1 MVFKKLLKA
10 FLMLTPLL
18 GIVLLVL
25 SLLNLKGNSAIR
37 KLLLGVVIAFWLFST
52 RPGAW
57 LLMKPLESQYDP
69 IAELAE
75 EDRNAYVVV
84 LGGGCSASGHSDA
97 ERLSESALRRVLEG
111 VRIGQMYPNTELV
124 FSGTSWRGTCDVG
137 ELGAIFAKKLFP
149 SERIKIQYDSRDTKQ
164 EAEVFKLQFG
174 KSRPVVIVTSA
185 SHMPRAVKNF
195 KNQGIEVIPAPTD
208 YKLKPAKFWISDI
221 LPSVENLKISET
233 ALHEYLGLILTF

>member
-37 KLLLGVVIAFWLFST
+37 KVLLGVVIAFWVLST

-57 LLMKPLESQYDP
+57 LLIKPLESQYEP
-69 IAELAE
+69 IIELAE
-75 EDRNAYVVV
+75 DKQNAYILV
-84 LGGGCSASGHSDA
+84 LGGGCSASGHSDT
-97 ERLSESALRRVLEG
+97 ERLSEGALRRVLEG
-111 VRIGQMYPNTELV
+111 IRIGRMYPGTELV

-149 SERIKIQYDSRDTKQ
+149 SERIKVQYDSRDTKQ

-174 KSRPVVIVTSA
+174 TSRPVVVVTSA

-195 KNQGIEVIPAPTD
+195 EKQGIEVIPAPTD
-208 YKLKPAKFWISDI
+208 FKLKPGKWWISDV
-221 LPSVENLKISET
+221 LPSAENLKVSET
-233 ALHEYLGLILTF
+233 ALHEYIGLIFTF